1 VLGGI
6 LGRIHPL
13 VASELDA
20 ALDRHALSAAREL
33 VRVVPGALGV
43 NAPIIG
49 AAELA
54 FEPMLADPAR
64 RLAGVRARR
73 PALASA

>member
-1 VLGGI
+1 M
-6 LGRIHPL
+6 

-20 ALDRHALSAAREL
+20 TLDRHALSAAREL
-33 VRVVPGALGV
+33 VRVVPGDLGV

-54 FEPMLADPAR
+54 FEPMLADPAA
-64 RLAGVRARR
+64 RLAAVRARLPVR
-73 PALASA
+73 ASAEATSTGGT